1 MNGKGMSME
10 NKHVILTPFT
20 SVPATSKV
28 DFINEKREGYVTFNR
43 FGARNMRQICL
54 FFLHNSY
61 RSTWSPFHC
70 FEMWKTLYTSLETQ
84 GHACSLSGR
93 EKRCHESCQT
103 RAWVPTLRPFPNGQ
117 ANAGSRLIS
126 TEFFSCVLS
135 WRYAIVSPYLSVR
148 SPRLC
153 VQAKF
158 SFSTFLNWKEGTTGD
173 SGKSFGCYQQDDSS
187 LHWQIHKILDSGWFS
202 ASLIYDIYCLLLHVY
217 DLIQMEIFPKHCPLS
232 LVTSRSH
239 DNHI

>member
-54 FFLHNSY
+54 FFFLHNSY

-117 ANAGSRLIS
+117 ANADSRLIS

-217 DLIQMEIFPKHCPLS
+217 DLIQMEIFPKHRPLS

-239 DNHI
+239 DI

>member
-1 MNGKGMSME
+1 MGLLIGLE
-10 NKHVILTPFT
+10 
-20 SVPATSKV
+20 PAIWDKFVS
-28 DFINEKREGYVTFNR
+28 
-43 FGARNMRQICL
+43 

-126 TEFFSCVLS
+126 TEFFSCVLL

-217 DLIQMEIFPKHCPLS
+217 DLIQMEIFPKHRPLS

-239 DNHI
+239 DI